1 MPMTVPRFSAGS
13 SANAVPAIAQST
25 KTADV
30 AEARGRADGKN
41 ETGRVRRCRGGKRAS
56 RRERL
61 RRAVEDVDLARSDF
75 RRRSKAPVGG
85 HDRRRAG
92 SGGRRGADGRC
103 GRTGK
108 APKERGANHGDL
120 SSMLREVRVRCAP
133 ECTRGRGLQKKN
145 RRGAS
150 RRVPSNENAGR
161 RGLKKSSP

>member
-1 MPMTVPRFSAGS
+1 MTVPRFSAGS

-92 SGGRRGADGRC
+92 SGGGEARTGGADVPAR
-103 GRTGK
+103 
-108 APKERGANHGDL
+108 
-120 SSMLREVRVRCAP
+120 LRRSVVRIMVI
-133 ECTRGRGLQKKN
+133 
-145 RRGAS
+145 S
-150 RRVPSNENAGR
+150 R
-161 RGLKKSSP
+161 